1 MLLFSK
7 GGKGFC
13 IRHAS
18 LAFPRLN
25 DHKEHSLTLF
35 DIRMV
40 AIHIYIQFDFR
51 KVFDD
56 TKGFFWRK
64 TYSCL
69 NKSELL
75 PILVWC
81 FLFQTNHEGWNFQ
94 LENSGD
100 PPYFNNAQ
108 MLSYWN
114 CVYFLMV
121 TMSTVGYGDIACVTA
136 LGRGFQVLF
145 LLVGLVSHHSF
156 YSLVNINIYIFFH
169 WSTKKIFQLG
179 VICKYSIGVGLV
191 IRIFIKKLY
200 EF

>member
-1 MLLFSK
+1 
-7 GGKGFC
+7 
-13 IRHAS
+13 
-18 LAFPRLN
+18 
-25 DHKEHSLTLF
+25 
-35 DIRMV
+35 MV
-40 AIHIYIQFDFR
+40 AFHIYIQFDFR

-56 TKGFFWRK
+56 IKVFFRRQYFYLGLK
-64 TYSCL
+64 HICVQ
-69 NKSELL
+69 NKSEVL

-108 MLSYWN
+108 ILSYWN

-156 YSLVNINIYIFFH
+156 YSLVNINIHNFFLH
-169 WSTKKIFQLG
+169 WSTEKMIFQLG
-179 VICKYSIGVGLV
+179 VICIYSMGVGLV